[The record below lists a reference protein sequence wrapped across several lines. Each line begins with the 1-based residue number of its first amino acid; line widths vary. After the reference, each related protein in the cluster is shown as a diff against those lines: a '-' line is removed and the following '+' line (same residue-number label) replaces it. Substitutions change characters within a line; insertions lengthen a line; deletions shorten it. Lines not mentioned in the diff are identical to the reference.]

1 MIKGFIF
8 QFVIFSKY
16 YAVQIK
22 NNYPLVNFSKIEFIK
37 VRNATADLNDFTS
50 LGLLKNK

>member
-1 MIKGFIF
+1 MIKDFIF

-22 NNYPLVNFSKIEFIK
+22 NYPLVNFSKIEFIK
-37 VRNATADLNDFTS
+37 FNNATADLNDFTG
-50 LGLLKNK
+50 LGLIKNK